1 MSKESHCASGNS
13 GAASASPSASALPS
27 ASAFVQDV
35 LTDLATARERID
47 EARLTCAMRDA
58 ERATRT
64 DDHSST
70 HSSARSA
77 HGTAHT
83 HTENAAR
90 RFHSAV
96 LAAARHDAIAR
107 IKNGFD
113 DDTLFRISYVPSV
126 IVNVVWD
133 YADTICNQAAAMRI
147 SETKQLT
154 RTIRQMQREYEKS
167 RQYGTQRRFREQ
179 EDTHTIELQDEWFK
193 DYFKEL
199 YRDLSEHIH
208 YCFPKLNAD
217 NVEFVVSV
225 YMCIVV
231 LKALSKYVK
240 WADTEIERVVGKT
253 KRSIMPQN
261 MVILNSLVIE
271 YAGNCKAAISDADL
285 QPMADKLYQNI
296 RSIEF
301 TLTNVDNM
309 DELPPRAT
317 ITTADAPPATAT
329 DATTNGTTATTTN
342 SK

>member
-1 MSKESHCASGNS
+1 MSQESHYASDNS
-13 GAASASPSASALPS
+13 SAASASPSASAAPSGS
-27 ASAFVQDV
+27 ASAFAHDV
-35 LTDLATARERID
+35 LTDLAAARERID

-64 DDHSST
+64 DDHSGE
-70 HSSARSA
+70 R
-77 HGTAHT
+77 TAHT

-96 LAAARHDAIAR
+96 LAAARRDAIAR

-199 YRDLSEHIH
+199 YRDLSEHIS

-240 WADTEIERVVGKT
+240 WADAEIERVVGKT

-285 QPMADKLYQNI
+285 QPMADRLYQNI

-301 TLTNVDNM
+301 TLTNVDSM

-317 ITTADAPPATAT
+317 ITATTT
-329 DATTNGTTATTTN
+329 DATTTASDAQPATASDATATN